1 MAPRSPSPEPGLPDL
16 PGHREAPL
24 STGHDPHESELRLAA
39 LRERGAHRFDP
50 IRFRYIEALAR
61 RVPALGGEVGRT
73 LDGRLSGALAAYGA
87 QFDQACAE
95 ASQALNVQVQRFPD
109 ATEALQRLHAEGDFR
124 GLHRLTAQL
133 EARSHCGPLAALV
146 RHINQHAPA
155 QRDSGAPAA
164 STSSAA
170 APPPELK
177 ALRHFRSTWAR
188 LGVDQQLTRSL
199 AKAPE
204 NPGPLNSHLL
214 MLRSLQLMH
223 GTSPAYLSRFMAHVD
238 ALLWLEA
245 ASLGAAS
252 VPRSVPRSA
261 PSDAPRR
268 QGDKERKPGR
278 RRSG

>member
-1 MAPRSPSPEPGLPDL
+1 MEPRSPNPEPGRPDL
-16 PGHREAPL
+16 PGQR
-24 STGHDPHESELRLAA
+24 ESELRLAA

-61 RVPALGGEVGRT
+61 RSPALAGEVGRK
-73 LDGRLSGALAAYGA
+73 LSQALAAYGA
-87 QFDQACAE
+87 QFDQANAE
-95 ASQALNVQVQRFPD
+95 ASQALDVQVQRFPE
-109 ATEALQRLHAEGDFR
+109 AAEALRRLHAEGDFR

-133 EARSHCGPLAALV
+133 DARSACGPLGALV
-146 RHINQHAPA
+146 RHIDQHAPA
-155 QRDSGAPAA
+155 LRDSGATAA
-164 STSSAA
+164 STSPAA

-177 ALRHFRSTWAR
+177 ALSHFRSTWAR
-188 LGVDQQLTRSL
+188 LGVGQQLTRSL

-214 MLRSLQLMH
+214 MLRSLQVMH

-245 ASLGAAS
+245 ASVSA
-252 VPRSVPRSA
+252 A
-261 PSDAPRR
+261 PSDASRR
-268 QGDKERKPGR
+268 EGDKERKPGR